1 MKFKASYLEL
11 LESGELEK
19 RIEKLYQILESC
31 QLCPRKCR
39 VNRLKGQK
47 GVCRTGKNLMVASYH
62 PHFGEEE
69 VLVGSHGSGTIFLSY
84 CSLRCLYCQNYEIS
98 HLGIGREYSEV
109 QVAQMMLDLQGRGCH
124 NINFV
129 TPTHFAGQLV
139 KAVKIAAQEGLN
151 LPIVWNCGGYENFE
165 IIKLLEGIVDIYMP
179 DMKYGDNEPGKKY
192 SRPPIPDYWD
202 QNREAVKEMHRQ
214 VGDLKVDER
223 GIAKRGLLIR
233 HLVLPDDI
241 AKSENILKFIAKEI
255 SKNSYVNIMSQYYPS
270 GEAFK
275 FPELNRPVSE
285 KEFLKVIQI
294 AKKLGLTRGFIPP
307 F

>member
-1 MKFKASYLEL
+1 MLLSYLTL
-11 LESGELEK
+11 LESGELTK
-19 RIEKLYQILESC
+19 RIKKLYQILESC

-47 GVCRTGKNLMVASYH
+47 GICRAGKKLMVASYH

-84 CSLRCLYCQNYEIS
+84 CSLRCLYCQNYKIS
-98 HLGIGREYSEV
+98 HLGMGREYSEIEV
-109 QVAQMMLDLQGRGCH
+109 SQMMLDLQGRGCH

-129 TPTHFAGQLV
+129 TPTHFAPQLV
-139 KAVKIAAQEGLN
+139 KAVRIAVEEGLN

-192 SRPPIPDYWD
+192 SNPPIPDYWD
-202 QNREAVKEMHRQ
+202 RNREAVKEMHRQ
-214 VGDLKVDER
+214 VGDLKVNER
-223 GIAKRGLLIR
+223 GIAEQGLLIR
-233 HLVLPDDI
+233 HLVLPDNI
-241 AKSENILKFIAKEI
+241 VNSENILKFIAKEI
-255 SKNSYVNIMSQYYPS
+255 SKNSYVNIMSQYYSS

-275 FPELNRPVSE
+275 FPELNRPVTE

-294 AKKLGLTRGFIPP
+294 AKKLGLTRGLKS
-307 F
+307 

>member
-1 MKFKASYLEL
+1 MKLKR
-11 LESGELEK
+11 GELEK
-19 RIEKLYQILESC
+19 RIKKLYQILEAC
-31 QLCPRKCR
+31 QLCPRKCG
-39 VNRLKGQK
+39 VNRLKGQRGICQAGEK
-47 GVCRTGKNLMVASYH
+47 LMVASYH

-98 HLGIGREYSEV
+98 HLGSGREYSELEL
-109 QVAQMMLDLQGRGCH
+109 AEMMLELQARGCH

-129 TPTHFAGQLV
+129 TPTHFTPQLV
-139 KAVKIAAQEGLN
+139 KAIKIASQKGLN
-151 LPIVWNCGGYENFE
+151 LPIVWNCGGYENIE

-192 SRPPIPDYWD
+192 SIPPIPDYWD
-202 QNREAVKEMHRQ
+202 RNREAIKEMHRQ
-214 VGDLKVDER
+214 VGDLKVDKR
-223 GIAKRGLLIR
+223 GIAKQGLLIR

-255 SKNSYVNIMSQYYPS
+255 SKNSYVNIMAQYYPA
-270 GEAFK
+270 GLAFK
-275 FPELNRPVSE
+275 FPELNRPVTE

-294 AKKLGLTRGFIPP
+294 AKKLGLKRGFTPL

>member
-179 DMKYGDNEPGKKY
+179 DMKCGDNEPGKKY

>member
-1 MKFKASYLEL
+1 MK

-19 RIEKLYQILESC
+19 RIKKLYQILKAC
-31 QLCPRKCR
+31 QLCPRKCG
-39 VNRLKGQK
+39 VNRLKGQRGICQAGEK
-47 GVCRTGKNLMVASYH
+47 LMVASYH

-98 HLGIGREYSEV
+98 HLGSGREYSELELSE
-109 QVAQMMLDLQGRGCH
+109 MMLQLQARGCH

-129 TPTHFAGQLV
+129 TPTHFAPQLV
-139 KAVKIAAQEGLN
+139 KAIKIASQKGLN
-151 LPIVWNCGGYENFE
+151 LPIVWNCGGYENVE

-192 SRPPIPDYWD
+192 SIPPIPDYWD
-202 QNREAVKEMHRQ
+202 RNREAIKEMHRQ
-214 VGDLKVDER
+214 VGDLKVDKR
-223 GIAKRGLLIR
+223 GIAKQGLLIR
-233 HLVLPDDI
+233 HLVLPNDI

-255 SKNSYVNIMSQYYPS
+255 SKNSYVNIMAQYYPA
-270 GEAFK
+270 GLAFK
-275 FPELNRPVSE
+275 FPELNRPVTE

-294 AKKLGLTRGFIPP
+294 AKKLGLKRGFTPL